1 MASPLLDL
9 TNSEGF
15 RKKLLTR
22 NLTPYAKAPNRPT
35 QPIDTEYVQSNS
47 SVQDSPDK
55 LIDEPS
61 FANKL
66 YPLNQYGNEGGYEQV
81 PDPGALLNT
90 KSNEGEYGYQDANI
104 VGQSLPESQKWKP
117 LNVFSNGNEV
127 ALDGAEFFS
136 SLNRPVSTNTQNNQ
150 PYPTTFVSSTYTP
163 VSILLSP
170 DPSGSNGLLSQDSF
184 IARLGAQTL
193 RKEFNE
199 RIASQIRQD
208 TLGRANILN
217 VSSGTDIVNILTGVV
232 PIIEPVYT
240 ITVTANPILAAT
252 NFALRLGGSILP
264 VSPIP
269 GSYFDPNTTL
279 GQPTT
284 IQQLSNAFRQSG
296 VGKFFN
302 RLMGGGE
309 TGSQIMFN
317 NMGAGQRSRL
327 FKNIDFNRYKPNF
340 PRNFFQRVGGTLL
353 GTVSDNSNFYVG
365 SITSNPSQVFSPVG
379 DVPVNQFG
387 VEQQSPVYGPSEL
400 AQLYEGPSQS
410 IRLGANGPTYS
421 NGGGIEGGFTWVSP
435 KYRGNA
441 GKKVGIGGEVTEQ
454 DEDFRPSSYV
464 NTESVNNDFRDG
476 SILDKTQRIIDSQ
489 PQGGKRLQHVGNAID
504 QVSKVFNDGYKE
516 LTKGSRVYRYVG
528 AIGQEVGTEYCRVF
542 AKDLPYLQYNDLQKT
557 DGITTEGR
565 RFAYSVLDKTY
576 NLNIVPNKQEG
587 GQDSTNIVG
596 TINNAV
602 AKKYMFSLENLA
614 WRTSSTPG
622 FSTSDLPVC
631 ERGPNG
637 GRVMWFPPYG
647 LTFSENVSS
656 NWNQSDFLGRPE
668 PIYTYKNTSRTGS
681 LQWKI
686 VVDHPSV
693 LNVIV
698 NKVLGNETNKTRVD
712 SILESFFA
720 GCRKYD
726 IYELAKKYVTVNPN
740 DLFELQQAISSK
752 EMTREQ
758 IVYTR
763 GTIETGAFS
772 PNGETQPLAQEG
784 GGGNTNLN
792 FDKYLQLGFYFGND
806 YPKPKTSINY
816 TTEYARYS
824 GEVKTE
830 YSTKDNAQ
838 ETKTFFD
845 TAVTPNYEAMNEFA
859 MDLGKQLE
867 TNEGTVTVYVSASCS
882 APQTVS
888 YNDALS
894 IRRIESTVRFFEENN
909 ATKTFIAQKRLMVK
923 TDPGTPQ
930 ERAGAL
936 GERAVSNPRKSNLT
950 KGPYIDS
957 LEANGATFDCSDS
970 NPSADGGDTPVGAKE
985 VFTVGAMACRRS
997 FISKIVP
1004 NLKAPQTGPNGQG
1017 TPGGQTNP
1025 TTSSGTIP
1033 ILIGNVVTQTVPE
1046 PIIEPRWEPRDNIT
1060 KKVVRALLSECDYF
1074 ETIKAETP
1082 MVYDNLKDK
1091 LKFFQPSF
1099 HSMTPEGLNSRLT
1112 FLQQCMRPGDTIP
1125 TVKQST
1131 PGGKQELQYD
1141 NATNTSFG
1149 APPVLVL
1156 RVGDFYN
1163 TKIIPTS
1170 LAINYEGLDINP
1182 EGIGV
1187 QPMIANVTLS
1197 FNFVGGSG
1205 LKESVDKLQN
1215 ALTFNYYANTEIY
1228 DDRADATDIES
1239 SKILDQIFLAGQVP
1253 PPIPGVNS
1261 AAPNN
1266 GQDNNNTIGTIV
1278 SSLIDVSGITT
1289 GVISY
1294 SEFMGKV
1301 VSDTQTYF
1309 TNVVNKTKE
1318 TVNQYNNAVRQQWM
1332 LERNYTQGNFNVD
1345 DDPVV
1350 LFGKPNNVEKRFD
1363 EIFVQL
1369 DEDIKDDTEG
1379 FIKFISEPSKNLSPK
1394 LIRALKENYR
1404 NFVSKKRS
1412 SFQNG
1417 ISTITQSLV
1426 NEEQTYLQTL
1436 GRLNTILFDPTESN
1450 TGTDGLQ
1457 AKNGP
1462 VRIYVTSGT
1471 TDVHPTSTS
1480 AVTDTYL
1487 ELVQDTTK
1495 IQQDIAAFNVI
1506 IQDRKKFVY
1515 PATSTTYEGILVF
1528 ETANGKSNVVTVEKV
1543 FLPFST
1549 NPLFGDNV
1557 ENYPFRRVYMI
1568 ISDDVIDEKKYETFK
1583 QELIGNVLG
1592 NQALLGDGSVDIERI
1607 FDTYWIATARPI
1619 FLEENNITKSFIEN
1633 LEKNDLKDYLIYTP
1647 FDSTKQR
1654 NLTFTTENSADSG
1667 QKTSQENMIKGLANT
1682 TNQNTNVLTWNDTNG
1697 NATGAYI
1704 SKAKLN

>member
-35 QPIDTEYVQSNS
+35 QPIDTEYIQSNS

-66 YPLNQYGNEGGYEQV
+66 FPLNQYGNEGGYKQV

-104 VGQSLPESQKWKP
+104 VDQSIPESQKWKP
-117 LNVFSNGNEV
+117 LNVFSNGSEV
-127 ALDGAEFFS
+127 ALDGAEFFGT
-136 SLNRPVSTNTQNNQ
+136 LNRPVSTNTQNNQ

-170 DPSGSNGLLSQDSF
+170 DPGGSNGLLSQDSF

-193 RKEFNE
+193 RREFQD

-284 IQQLSNAFRQSG
+284 IQQLSNAFRRSG

-340 PRNFFQRVGGTLL
+340 PRNFFQRVGGALL

-410 IRLGANGPTYS
+410 VRLGANGPTYS

-441 GKKVGIGGEVTEQ
+441 GKKVGIGGEVTNE

-464 NTESVNNDFRDG
+464 NTESVNNEFRQG
-476 SILDKTQRIIDSQ
+476 SILDDTQRLIDSQ

-504 QVSKVFNDGYKE
+504 QVSKVFHDGYKE

-576 NLNIVPNKQEG
+576 NLNIAPNKQEG

-596 TINNAV
+596 DINNAV

-647 LTFSENVSS
+647 LTFSENVQAS
-656 NWNQSDFLGRPE
+656 WNQSDFLGRPE
-668 PIYTYKNTSRTGS
+668 PIYTYKNTSRGGT
-681 LQWKI
+681 LQWQI
-686 VVDHPSV
+686 VVDHPSI

-726 IYELAKKYVTVNPN
+726 VYELAKKYVTINPN
-740 DLFELQQAISSK
+740 DLFELQQAISTK
-752 EMTREQ
+752 ELTREQ
-758 IVYTR
+758 IIYSRV
-763 GTIETGAFS
+763 TIESGAFS
-772 PNGETQPLAQEG
+772 PGSQAQPLAQEG
-784 GGGNTNLN
+784 GGGNTDLD
-792 FDKYLQLGFYFGND
+792 FKKYVQLGFYYGND
-806 YPKPKTSINY
+806 YPKPKQTDINY
-816 TTEYARYS
+816 TEEYTRYIGEKPEYA
-824 GEVKTE
+824 
-830 YSTKDNAQ
+830 TKSNAS
-838 ETKTFFD
+838 ETATFFD
-845 TAVTPNYEAMNEFA
+845 TVVTPNYDVINQFA
-859 MDLGKQLE
+859 IELGKQLE
-867 TNEGTVTVYVSASCS
+867 VNTQGTVTIDIDSSCS
-882 APQTVS
+882 APATQS
-888 YNDALS
+888 YNKSLS
-894 IRRIESTVRFFEENN
+894 QRRIDAMIKFFAENSATSKFVKNQRLLVRPQNAFGENTNAEPLVSKTTSAPYTLPFDTGKRVNCTDKDVNTV
-909 ATKTFIAQKRLMVK
+909 
-923 TDPGTPQ
+923 
-930 ERAGAL
+930 
-936 GERAVSNPRKSNLT
+936 
-950 KGPYIDS
+950 
-957 LEANGATFDCSDS
+957 
-970 NPSADGGDTPVGAKE
+970 GGDTQAGSKDIY
-985 VFTVGAMACRRS
+985 TVPAMACRRS
-997 FISKIVP
+997 FISNIKSTL
-1004 NLKAPQTGPNGQG
+1004 NNPQTDPNTQSI
-1017 TPGGQTNP
+1017 PGGQTP
-1025 TTSSGTIP
+1025 ALGSGP
-1033 ILIGNVVTQTVPE
+1033 LIGLVGTVTATTESIDELVTE
-1046 PIIEPRWEPRDNIT
+1046 WKPRDNIT
-1060 KKVVRALLSECDYF
+1060 KKVVRALLTECDYF
-1074 ETIKAETP
+1074 EVIKETTP
-1082 MVYDNLKDK
+1082 MVFDNLKDK

-1099 HSMTPEGLNSRLT
+1099 HSITPEGLNSRLT

-1125 TVKQST
+1125 TIKSDGETQT
-1131 PGGKQELQYD
+1131 LNYNKD
-1141 NATNTSFG
+1141 ANNTSFG

-1156 RVGDFYN
+1156 RIGDFYN
-1163 TKIIPTS
+1163 TKIIPDGLS
-1170 LAINYEGLDINP
+1170 ISYEGLDINP

-1187 QPMIANVTLS
+1187 QPMIATIS
-1197 FNFVGGSG
+1197 MQFKFVGGSG

-1239 SKILDQIFLAGQVP
+1239 SRILDQIFLAGQTP

-1266 GQDNNNTIGTIV
+1266 GQDNNSTIGNIV
-1278 SSLIDVSGITT
+1278 SNVTDTSGNTT
-1289 GVISY
+1289 GVLSY
-1294 SEFMGKV
+1294 STVMKKV
-1301 VSDTQTYF
+1301 VGDTQTYF

-1318 TVNQYNNAVRQQWM
+1318 SVNQYNNAVRQQWM
-1332 LERNYTQGNFNVD
+1332 LERNYTKGNFEINTD
-1345 DDPVV
+1345 DVI

-1363 EIFVQL
+1363 TIFGELVKN
-1369 DEDIKDDTEG
+1369 IKDDQEG
-1379 FIKFISEPSKNLSPK
+1379 FIEYISESSKNLSPK
-1394 LIRALKENYR
+1394 LIRAIKENYS
-1404 NFVSKKRS
+1404 NFVSRKRG
-1412 SFQNG
+1412 SFENA

-1426 NEEQTYLQTL
+1426 NEEQSYLQTL
-1436 GRLNTILFDPTESN
+1436 GRLNTILYSPVTGS

-1462 VRIYVTSGT
+1462 VTIYVTSGT
-1471 TDVHPTSTS
+1471 ADVHNTSFS
-1480 AVTDTYL
+1480 PNTYL
-1487 ELVQDTTK
+1487 ELVQDTAK
-1495 IQQDIAAFNVI
+1495 IQDDI
-1506 IQDRKKFVY
+1506 KKFNTAIERKTKFIY
-1515 PATSTTYEGILVF
+1515 PANSTEYEGILVF
-1528 ETANGKSNVVTVEKV
+1528 KTENGKSNAVSVQEV
-1543 FLPFST
+1543 FNPFSK
-1549 NPLFGDNV
+1549 NPQFGSQ
-1557 ENYPFRRVYMI
+1557 PFRRVYMI
-1568 ISDDVIDEKKYETFK
+1568 VSDDVLDEKKYETFK
-1583 QELIGNVLG
+1583 QEIIGNVLG
-1592 NQALLGDGSVDIERI
+1592 NKALLGDGSVDIEAI
-1607 FDTYWIATARPI
+1607 FDTYWIRTVRPI

-1633 LEKNDLKDYLIYTP
+1633 LEKNDLKNYLIYTP
-1647 FDSTKQR
+1647 FDLNKQR
-1654 NLTFTTENSADSG
+1654 NFTFTSIDPSGPLEKKTKENL
-1667 QKTSQENMIKGLANT
+1667 IKGLANT
-1682 TNQNTNVLTWNDTNG
+1682 TNQNTNVSTWNDLND
-1697 NATGAYI
+1697 NLVNAYI

>member
-1 MASPLLDL
+1 M
-9 TNSEGF
+9 
-15 RKKLLTR
+15 
-22 NLTPYAKAPNRPT
+22 
-35 QPIDTEYVQSNS
+35 
-47 SVQDSPDK
+47 
-55 LIDEPS
+55 
-61 FANKL
+61 
-66 YPLNQYGNEGGYEQV
+66 
-81 PDPGALLNT
+81 
-90 KSNEGEYGYQDANI
+90 
-104 VGQSLPESQKWKP
+104 
-117 LNVFSNGNEV
+117 
-127 ALDGAEFFS
+127 
-136 SLNRPVSTNTQNNQ
+136 
-150 PYPTTFVSSTYTP
+150 
-163 VSILLSP
+163 
-170 DPSGSNGLLSQDSF
+170 
-184 IARLGAQTL
+184 
-193 RKEFNE
+193 
-199 RIASQIRQD
+199 
-208 TLGRANILN
+208 
-217 VSSGTDIVNILTGVV
+217 TGVV
-232 PIIEPVYT
+232 PIIEPNFT

-284 IQQLSNAFRQSG
+284 IQQLSNAFRRSG

-441 GKKVGIGGEVTEQ
+441 GKKVGIGGEVTNE
-454 DEDFRPSSYV
+454 DEDFRPSSYT
-464 NTESVNNDFRDG
+464 NTESVNNEFRSG

-542 AKDLPYLQYNDLQKT
+542 AKDLPYLQYNDLQKQ

-587 GQDSTNIVG
+587 GQDSSNIVG

-614 WRTSSTPG
+614 WRTSNTPG

-647 LTFSENVSS
+647 LTFSESVQS
-656 NWNQSDFLGRPE
+656 NWNTSDFLGRPE
-668 PIYTYKNTSRTGS
+668 PIYTYKNTSRGGS
-681 LQWKI
+681 LTWKI

-698 NKVLGNETNKTRVD
+698 NKVLGNETNKTRID

-726 IYELAKKYVTVNPN
+726 IYELAKKYVTINPN
-740 DLFELQQAISSK
+740 DLFELQQAITSK
-752 EMTREQ
+752 EMTKEQ
-758 IVYTR
+758 IEYTKQ
-763 GTIETGAFS
+763 TIQSGFNS
-772 PNGETQPLAQEG
+772 PNGAGASVSQSG
-784 GGGNTNLN
+784 GGGNTNELFKN
-792 FDKYLQLGFYFGND
+792 YIQFGLYFGND
-806 YPKPKTSINY
+806 YPKPDTDINY
-816 TTEYARYS
+816 TTEYDRYTTVDKDLYKTKPNS
-824 GEVKTE
+824 EKTE
-830 YSTKDNAQ
+830 
-838 ETKTFFD
+838 EFFN
-845 TAVTPNYEAMNEFA
+845 TVVTPNYEVVKGLAAE
-859 MDLGKQLE
+859 LGKQLE
-867 TNEGTVTVYVSASCS
+867 TNSEGTVTIDIDSSCS
-882 APQTVS
+882 APAS
-888 YNDALS
+888 IGYNKQLS
-894 IRRIESTVRFFEENN
+894 QRRINAMIKFFAENT
-909 ATKTFIAQKRLMVK
+909 ATKKFVDNKRLIVRSQTAFGEQTTVWPEVSK
-923 TDPGTPQ
+923 TT
-930 ERAGAL
+930 
-936 GERAVSNPRKSNLT
+936 T
-950 KGPYIDS
+950 GPYVLS
-957 LEANGATFDCSDS
+957 EFSPGKLVNCSDKDV
-970 NPSADGGDTPVGAKE
+970 NAVGGDTQVGSKDIY
-985 VFTVGAMACRRS
+985 TVPAMACRRAY
-997 FISKIVP
+997 ISNINSTLTQPASEPTP
-1004 NLKAPQTGPNGQG
+1004 NRIDVLV
-1017 TPGGQTNP
+1017 
-1025 TTSSGTIP
+1025 
-1033 ILIGNVVTQTVPE
+1033 GNVVTTTETEEVVTQE
-1046 PIIEPRWEPRDNIT
+1046 WKPRDNIT
-1060 KKVVRALLSECDYF
+1060 KRVVRALLSECDYF

-1125 TVKQST
+1125 TVKQAT
-1131 PGGKQELQYD
+1131 PNSKPELVYN

-1163 TKIIPTS
+1163 TKIIPNS
-1170 LAINYEGLDINP
+1170 LQIQYEGLDINP

-1187 QPMIANVTLS
+1187 QPMIANVTMG

-1228 DDRADATDIES
+1228 DDRADSTDIES
-1239 SKILDQIFLAGQVP
+1239 SRILDQIFLEGQTA
-1253 PPIPGVNS
+1253 PPIPGANNAV
-1261 AAPNN
+1261 PNN
-1266 GQDNNNTIGTIV
+1266 GQNNNNTVGNII
-1278 SSLIDVSGITT
+1278 SSVTDDEGVTT

-1294 SEFMGKV
+1294 SSFMDSV
-1301 VSDTQTYF
+1301 VSQTQTYF

-1318 TVNQYNNAVRQQWM
+1318 TVNQYNNAVRQQW
-1332 LERNYTQGNFNVD
+1332 LIERNYTEGYFTI
-1345 DDPVV
+1345 DPDNSVV

-1363 EIFVQL
+1363 EIFAEL
-1369 DEDIKDDTEG
+1369 DKNIKDGTEG
-1379 FIKFISEPSKNLSPK
+1379 FIEYVSEPSKNLSAP
-1394 LIRALKENYR
+1394 LIRTLKENYY
-1404 NFVSKKRS
+1404 NFVSRKRG

-1417 ISTITQSLV
+1417 ISNITQSLV
-1426 NEEQTYLQTL
+1426 NQEQSYIQTL
-1436 GRLNTILFDPTESN
+1436 ARLNLITFDPMTLEN
-1450 TGTDGLQ
+1450 GTDGLQ
-1457 AKNGP
+1457 SKNGP
-1462 VRIYVTSGT
+1462 VTVYVTTGT
-1471 TDVHPTSTS
+1471 ADVHPTSTS
-1480 AVTDTYL
+1480 SDTYAEL
-1487 ELVQDTTK
+1487 EVDTAK
-1495 IQQDIAAFNVI
+1495 IQEDIAVFNSI
-1506 IQDRKKFVY
+1506 IQNNRTFSYGGK
-1515 PATSTTYEGILVF
+1515 SYEGTLVF
-1528 ETANGKSNVVTVEKV
+1528 EVINGKTNEVKVSDV

-1549 NPLFGDNV
+1549 NSLFGN
-1557 ENYPFRRVYMI
+1557 NSFRRVYMI
-1568 ISDDVIDEKKYETFK
+1568 ISDDVTDEKKYETFK
-1583 QELIGNVLG
+1583 QQLIGNILG
-1592 NQALLGDGSVDIERI
+1592 NQALLSNGSVDIESI
-1607 FDTYWIATARPI
+1607 FDTYWIRTVRPV
-1619 FLEENNITKSFIEN
+1619 FTEENNITKSFIEN

-1647 FDSTKQR
+1647 FDNAKQR
-1654 NLTFTTENSADSG
+1654 NFAFTTENTAG
-1667 QKTSQENMIKGLANT
+1667 NTEKKSQENMIKGLANT
-1682 TNQNTNVLTWNDTNG
+1682 TNQNTNILTWNDTNG
-1697 NATGAYI
+1697 NVTGAYI

>member
-1 MASPLLDL
+1 MASPLDFV
-9 TNSEGF
+9 NSEGF
-15 RKKLLTR
+15 RKKLIVR

-35 QPIDTEYVQSNS
+35 QPINTEYVQSDT
-47 SVQDSPDK
+47 SVQDSPDQ
-55 LIDEPS
+55 LIDTPS

-81 PDPGALLNT
+81 PDPGVLLNT

-117 LNVFSNGNEV
+117 LNVFSNGNQV
-127 ALDGAEFFS
+127 QLDSAEFFG
-136 SLNRPVSTNTQNNQ
+136 SLNRPLTTNSNNNQ
-150 PYPTTFVSSTYTP
+150 PYPTTFVSSNYTP

-193 RKEFNE
+193 RREFE
-199 RIASQIRQD
+199 QRIAAQIRQD

-217 VSSGTDIVNILTGVV
+217 VSSGTDLVNILTGVV

-269 GSYFDPNTTL
+269 GSYFDPNVAL

-284 IQQLSNAFRQSG
+284 IQQLGNAFRRSG

-317 NMGAGQRSRL
+317 NMGGGQRSLL

-340 PRNFFQRVGGTLL
+340 PRNFFQRVGGALT
-353 GTVSDNSNFYVG
+353 GTISDNSNFYVG
-365 SITSNPSQVFSPVG
+365 SITSNPSQVFSPTG

-441 GKKVGIGGEVTEQ
+441 GKKVGIGGEVTNE

-464 NTESVNNDFRDG
+464 TTESTNNEFRDG

-516 LTKGSRVYRYVG
+516 MTKGSRVYRYVG

-542 AKDLPYLQYNDLQKT
+542 AKDLPYLQYNDLQKQ

-587 GQDSTNIVG
+587 GQDSSNIVG

-614 WRTSSTPG
+614 WRTSNTPG

-698 NKVLGNETNKTRVD
+698 DKVLGNETNKTRVD

-726 IYELAKKYVTVNPN
+726 IYELAKKYVTINPN
-740 DLFELQQAISSK
+740 DLFELQQAISTK
-752 EMTREQ
+752 ELSREQ
-758 IVYTR
+758 LIYAQ
-763 GTIETGAFS
+763 GTIQTGYDS
-772 PNGETQPLAQEG
+772 PNGADQSVSQEG
-784 GGGNTNLN
+784 GGGNTNLSFTDYEN
-792 FDKYLQLGFYFGND
+792 LGFYFGND
-806 YPKPKTSINY
+806 YPKPDTVINY
-816 TTEYARYS
+816 TTEYERY
-824 GEVKTE
+824 T
-830 YSTKDNAQ
+830 TIDKDLY
-838 ETKTFFD
+838 ETKPNASETETFFN
-845 TAVTPNYEAMNEFA
+845 TVVTPNYNAVNDLA
-859 MDLGKQLE
+859 IKLGKALE
-867 TNEGTVTVYVSASCS
+867 TNTQGTVTIEIDASCS
-882 APQTVS
+882 APATIG
-888 YNDALS
+888 YNLKLS
-894 IRRIESTVRFFEENN
+894 ERRVVAMIKFFTENPN
-909 ATKTFIAQKRLMVK
+909 TQKYITSSPQRLIVK
-923 TDPGTPQ
+923 Q
-930 ERAGAL
+930 RNAL
-936 GERAVSNPRKSNLT
+936 GESALSEPKVFNFEGLLTGTPPRMGKIFNCT
-950 KGPYIDS
+950 DEDP
-957 LEANGATFDCSDS
+957 NVV
-970 NPSADGGDTPVGAKE
+970 GGDTQVGAKE
-985 VFTVGAMACRRS
+985 IYTVGAMACRRA
-997 FISKIVP
+997 FISSIVSTL
-1004 NLKAPQTGPNGQG
+1004 NNPQTNSNPQG
-1017 TPGGQTNP
+1017 NP
-1025 TTSSGTIP
+1025 TPQTPNPIGGSGGFTAVGVTIP
-1033 ILIGNVVTQTVPE
+1033 EFVPVVTE
-1046 PIIEPRWEPRDNIT
+1046 EWKPRDNIT
-1060 KKVVRALLSECDYF
+1060 KRVVRALLSECDYF

-1099 HSMTPEGLNSRLT
+1099 HSITPEGLNSRLT

-1125 TVKQST
+1125 TIKQAT
-1131 PGGKQELQYD
+1131 PSSKPELQYN

-1170 LAINYEGLDINP
+1170 LQIQYEGLDLNP

-1205 LKESVDKLQN
+1205 LKESIDKLQN

-1228 DDRADATDIES
+1228 DDRADSTDIES
-1239 SKILDQIFLAGQVP
+1239 SLILDQIFLAGQTP
-1253 PPIPGVNS
+1253 PPIPGASN
-1261 AAPNN
+1261 APSNN
-1266 GQDNNNTIGTIV
+1266 GQDNNSTIGTIIT
-1278 SSLIDVSGITT
+1278 SITNTSGVTT
-1289 GVISY
+1289 GVVSY
-1294 SEFMGKV
+1294 SSFMDKV
-1301 VSDTQTYF
+1301 ISDTQTYF
-1309 TNVVNKTKE
+1309 TNIVNKSKE

-1332 LERNYTQGNFNVD
+1332 LERNYTQGNFNVNNN
-1345 DDPVV
+1345 PVV

-1363 EIFVQL
+1363 EIFVEL
-1369 DEDIKDDTEG
+1369 DKNIKDGTEG
-1379 FIKFISEPSKNLSPK
+1379 FIQFVSEPSKNLSPT
-1394 LIRALKENYR
+1394 LIRTLKENYS
-1404 NFVSKKRS
+1404 NFVAKKRG

-1417 ISTITQSLV
+1417 ISSITQILV
-1426 NEEQTYLQTL
+1426 NQEQTYIQTI
-1436 GRLNTILFDPTESN
+1436 GRLNTILYPN
-1450 TGTDGLQ
+1450 TGNNGTDGLQ

-1462 VRIYVTSGT
+1462 VTIYTTSGT

-1480 AVTDTYL
+1480 PNTYT
-1487 ELVQDTTK
+1487 ELSEDATK
-1495 IQQDIAAFNVI
+1495 IQQDIIAFNQI
-1506 IQDRKKFVY
+1506 IQNKKKFIY
-1515 PATSTTYEGILVF
+1515 PNNSKEYEGILVF
-1528 ETANGKSNVVTVEKV
+1528 ETNNGKSNAVSVQKV

-1549 NPLFGDNV
+1549 NPLFNDST
-1557 ENYPFRRVYMI
+1557 ENYSFRRVYMI
-1568 ISDDVIDEKKYETFK
+1568 ISDDVTDEKKYQTFK
-1583 QELIGNVLG
+1583 QQMIGNILG
-1592 NQALLGDGSVDIERI
+1592 NQAVLGNGSVDIEAI
-1607 FDTYWIATARPI
+1607 FDTYWISTVRPV
-1619 FLEENNITKSFIEN
+1619 FLEENNITKSFIDS
-1633 LEKNDLKDYLIYTP
+1633 LEKNELKDYLIYTP
-1647 FDSTKQR
+1647 FDVVKQR
-1654 NLTFTTENSADSG
+1654 NFTFTTENSLDDT
-1667 QKTSQENMIKGLANT
+1667 QKKSQENMIKGLANT
-1682 TNQNTNVLTWNDTNG
+1682 TNQNTNVLTWNDLNG
-1697 NATGAYI
+1697 NTAGAYI